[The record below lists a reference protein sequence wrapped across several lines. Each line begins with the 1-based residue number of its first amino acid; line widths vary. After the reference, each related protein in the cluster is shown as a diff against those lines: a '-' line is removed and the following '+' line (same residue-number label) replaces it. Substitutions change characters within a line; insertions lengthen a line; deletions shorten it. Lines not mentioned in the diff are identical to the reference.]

1 MDEDYSTIARAQGRR
16 SARSGMMGIGLGLL
30 LLALVLAG
38 LAWWGGWGP
47 SDVITVKRAP
57 PVVVA
62 PVPTPSAAASEATVA
77 QARQAVAQVQQV
89 VQQQGGLDSRVAAM
103 EQRLSKLDLQL
114 QAASGNAARTEGL
127 LVAFAARR
135 AVERGAPLGYLADQL
150 QLRFGEAHPNSVR
163 TIIDFSHDP
172 VTLDHIRQAGAT
184 GVVSALHDIY
194 DGRAWPLESILE
206 RKRIIE
212 AAGLT
217 WSVVESIPVHNSIKI
232 GSAERL
238 RYVGWYK
245 ETIRALAKAGIAT
258 ICYNFMPVV
267 DWTRTDLAYR
277 LPTTGYALRFD
288 AIDFAR
294 GHPDPASEDAKIA
307 ANRRDFQAR
316 FDRARLLIAGQRWT
330 AAMDELLEIL
340 MRDKAWNEDLARKT
354 YIAVL
359 EIIEP
364 PRPKVAE
371 GQIPPD
377 DPTVATY
384 RRRLSS
390 VVLS

>member
-1 MDEDYSTIARAQGRR
+1 
-16 SARSGMMGIGLGLL
+16 MGIGLGLL

-172 VTLDHIRQAGAT
+172 VTLDQLVARLQGLEPELVKAPKDEGAISWLGREISSLFVIRRESTPSPEPQRRLDRAQLFLENGRIEPAIAEVKNLPNAQEAADWISDAERYSAARQA
-184 GVVSALHDIY
+184 LDM
-194 DGRAWPLESILE
+194 LETTAILDP
-206 RKRIIE
+206 RDLR
-212 AAGLT
+212 
-217 WSVVESIPVHNSIKI
+217 NS
-232 GSAERL
+232 
-238 RYVGWYK
+238 
-245 ETIRALAKAGIAT
+245 
-258 ICYNFMPVV
+258 
-267 DWTRTDLAYR
+267 D
-277 LPTTGYALRFD
+277 
-288 AIDFAR
+288 
-294 GHPDPASEDAKIA
+294 
-307 ANRRDFQAR
+307 
-316 FDRARLLIAGQRWT
+316 GQRVQQPSP
-330 AAMDELLEIL
+330 AA
-340 MRDKAWNEDLARKT
+340 AR
-354 YIAVL
+354 
-359 EIIEP
+359 P
-364 PRPKVAE
+364 
-371 GQIPPD
+371 
-377 DPTVATY
+377 
-384 RRRLSS
+384 
-390 VVLS
+390 

>member
-172 VTLDHIRQAGAT
+172 VTLDQLVARLQGLEPELVKAPKDEGAISWLGREISSLFVIRRESTPSPEPQRRLDRAQLFLENGRIEPAIAEVKNLPNAQEAADWISDAERYSAARQA
-184 GVVSALHDIY
+184 LDM
-194 DGRAWPLESILE
+194 LETTAILDP
-206 RKRIIE
+206 RDLR
-212 AAGLT
+212 
-217 WSVVESIPVHNSIKI
+217 NS
-232 GSAERL
+232 
-238 RYVGWYK
+238 
-245 ETIRALAKAGIAT
+245 
-258 ICYNFMPVV
+258 
-267 DWTRTDLAYR
+267 D
-277 LPTTGYALRFD
+277 
-288 AIDFAR
+288 
-294 GHPDPASEDAKIA
+294 
-307 ANRRDFQAR
+307 
-316 FDRARLLIAGQRWT
+316 GQRVQQPSP
-330 AAMDELLEIL
+330 AA
-340 MRDKAWNEDLARKT
+340 AR
-354 YIAVL
+354 
-359 EIIEP
+359 P
-364 PRPKVAE
+364 
-371 GQIPPD
+371 
-377 DPTVATY
+377 
-384 RRRLSS
+384 
-390 VVLS
+390 